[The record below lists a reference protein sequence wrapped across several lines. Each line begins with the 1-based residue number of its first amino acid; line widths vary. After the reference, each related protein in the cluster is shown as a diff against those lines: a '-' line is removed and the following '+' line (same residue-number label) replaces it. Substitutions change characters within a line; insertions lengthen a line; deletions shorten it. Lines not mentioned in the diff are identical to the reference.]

1 MKLITLLLLMVAS
14 AFAHELEFG
23 NYLKLQK
30 ALAGDDYN
38 AALSVHKTICKNE
51 LGHYTE
57 NYPDCGKEFKGIE
70 DLRNSFKDLSQ
81 LFIGNGKNK
90 ELEQLQIMSCS
101 MAKAKWVQKKGDIAN
116 PYYGKKMLS
125 CGEKV

>member
-1 MKLITLLLLMVAS
+1 MRLITLLLLMGAT
-14 AFAHELEFG
+14 AFTHELEFA

-30 ALAGDDYN
+30 ALAGDDYKT
-38 AALSVHKTICKNE
+38 ALSVHKTICKKE
-51 LGHYTE
+51 LGHYTD
-57 NYPDCGKEFKGIE
+57 NYSDCGKEFESIK
-70 DLRNSFKDLSQ
+70 DLRNSFKNLSQ